1 MATTQAGAIKD
12 ALAAN
17 GHAAELVIISTEGD
31 RSTGPIA
38 DIGVGVFTAAL
49 REAIHERRVDMAV
62 HSYKD
67 LPTAPDP
74 RFKIAAIPPREDARD
89 ALVARDGL
97 VLGELPV
104 GSVIGT
110 SSPRRAAQLRALGL
124 GLEIR
129 PLRGNLDT
137 RLNRVSNGD
146 LDGIV
151 VARAGLARIGRLAD
165 VTETL
170 EPVQMLPAPAQ
181 GALAVECR
189 ADDTE
194 LAALLAELDD
204 ADTRAAVTAER
215 VLLAELE
222 AGCSAP
228 VGAIAEVVESIDEDG
243 RVFEELSL
251 RGCVATL
258 DGSDVIRASGI
269 GTPDRARELGLSV
282 ADGAVRTGRTRSV
295 GRCWEREMTGHS
307 GRGRK
312 TKPGRITFVGSGPGD
327 PGLLTT
333 RARTVLANAALVFTD
348 PDVPEAV
355 LALAGSELPPP
366 SGPEPAEA
374 AKPADTDADADKDC
388 RAQSPADA
396 PVAASAATRIPG
408 GPDIRPALGDPAEVA
423 KTLATEARTGV
434 DVVRL
439 VAGDPLSVDAVITEV
454 NALAKT
460 HLNFEI
466 VPGLPDTTA
475 VPTYAG
481 LPLGSAHTVADVR
494 GDVDWAAL
502 AAAPGP
508 LILHAT
514 ASHLP
519 DAARTLIEYGLADTT
534 PTVVTANGTTCQQR
548 SVETTLAGLLDKTT
562 LAGTEPAGLPAGPL
576 AGRWW

>member
-1 MATTQAGAIKD
+1 MIERNPVIRIGTRGSLLATTQAGAVKD

-38 DIGVGVFTAAL
+38 EIGVGVFTAAL

-74 RFKIAAIPPREDARD
+74 RFVIAAIPPREDARD

-97 VLGELPV
+97 VLGELPA

-170 EPVQMLPAPAQ
+170 EPVPATSAPAQ

-269 GTPDRARELGLSV
+269 GTPGRARELGLSV
-282 ADGAVRTGRTRSV
+282 AAELFDLGARDLLAV
-295 GRCWEREMTGHS
+295 E
-307 GRGRK
+307 RGRN
-312 TKPGRITFVGSGPGD
+312 R
-327 PGLLTT
+327 
-333 RARTVLANAALVFTD
+333 
-348 PDVPEAV
+348 
-355 LALAGSELPPP
+355 
-366 SGPEPAEA
+366 
-374 AKPADTDADADKDC
+374 
-388 RAQSPADA
+388 
-396 PVAASAATRIPG
+396 
-408 GPDIRPALGDPAEVA
+408 
-423 KTLATEARTGV
+423 
-434 DVVRL
+434 
-439 VAGDPLSVDAVITEV
+439 
-454 NALAKT
+454 
-460 HLNFEI
+460 
-466 VPGLPDTTA
+466 
-475 VPTYAG
+475 
-481 LPLGSAHTVADVR
+481 
-494 GDVDWAAL
+494 
-502 AAAPGP
+502 
-508 LILHAT
+508 
-514 ASHLP
+514 
-519 DAARTLIEYGLADTT
+519 
-534 PTVVTANGTTCQQR
+534 
-548 SVETTLAGLLDKTT
+548 
-562 LAGTEPAGLPAGPL
+562 
-576 AGRWW
+576 